1 MREFLLDLKSVLG
14 FGALKRV
21 VRKAWA
27 DDCPG
32 LAAQLAYFVLLSLF
46 PFLMSLVALTSL
58 AVSNPGTI
66 IETLAQ
72 MMRGFL
78 PEDAIGL
85 LTDYVDRTL
94 RERSR
99 VALLFAVL
107 LTLGSGSAA
116 SQALIRAANRAYEVR
131 ETRPFWKIWTMSVLM
146 ILGFM
151 LLVVALALAAF
162 SPEIGGYVL
171 RLRGLP
177 VIFASLWG
185 VLRWALAFLA
195 VTLALAVLYYLAPNA
210 ELPFRWIT
218 PGGFV
223 ATVLMLVFSLGLRFY
238 VAYIA
243 RYDEVYGQLGAV
255 VVLMLWLYVTGLT
268 VLVGTEMNAVLA
280 RMAEERKGIELVE
293 SEGGAGTTRS

>member
-21 VRKAWA
+21 ARKAWS

-46 PFLMSLVALTSL
+46 PFLMSLVALAGL
-58 AVSNPGTI
+58 AVSNPETI

-131 ETRPFWKIWTMSVLM
+131 ETRPFWKIWTLSVLM

-162 SPEIGGYVL
+162 SPEIGAYAL
-171 RLRGLP
+171 GLLGLS
-177 VIFASLWG
+177 VILASLWG
-185 VLRWALAFLA
+185 ILRWALAFLA

-223 ATVLMLVFSLGLRFY
+223 ATVLMLVSGGALNLYVSELG
-238 VAYIA
+238 

-268 VLVGTEMNAVLA
+268 VLVGTEINAVLA
-280 RMAEERKGIELVE
+280 RIAEERKGIELVE
-293 SEGGAGTTRS
+293 SEAEADATNL

>member
-1 MREFLLDLKSVLG
+1 MPTS
-14 FGALKRV
+14 
-21 VRKAWA
+21 
-27 DDCPG
+27 CS
-32 LAAQLAYFVLLSLF
+32 SLYS
-46 PFLMSLVALTSL
+46 PFIMSLVALAGL
-58 AVSNPGTI
+58 AVSNPETI

-78 PEDAIGL
+78 PEDAIGP

-94 RERSR
+94 RKRSR

-131 ETRPFWKIWTMSVLM
+131 ETRPFWKIWTLSVLM

-162 SPEIGGYVL
+162 SPEIGAYAL
-171 RLRGLP
+171 GLLGLS
-177 VIFASLWG
+177 VILASLWG
-185 VLRWALAFLA
+185 ILRWALAFLA

-210 ELPFRWIT
+210 ALPFRWIT

-223 ATVLMLVFSLGLRFY
+223 ATVLMLVSGGALNLYVSKLG
-238 VAYIA
+238 

-268 VLVGTEMNAVLA
+268 VLVGTEINAVLA
-280 RMAEERKGIELVE
+280 RIAEERKGIELVE
-293 SEGGAGTTRS
+293 SEAEADATSL